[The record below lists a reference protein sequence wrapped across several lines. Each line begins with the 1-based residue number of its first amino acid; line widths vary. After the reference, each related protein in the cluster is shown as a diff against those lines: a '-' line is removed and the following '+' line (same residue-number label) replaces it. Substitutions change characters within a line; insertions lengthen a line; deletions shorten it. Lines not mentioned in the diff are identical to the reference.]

1 MAIFSHTTGYA
12 TEHRK
17 RTRKRLRTKH
27 GRSHTRARV
36 SRRVRIK
43 RPKMRAPSPRW
54 ARAAHLRRRRRHA
67 VSRVRTCATGHAAA
81 LHGARC
87 GCGANA
93 RRLPLHGTRHAEH
106 HADHVT
112 CALRC
117 ILHVGQGCAQTDAHG
132 GSSPHPSS
140 TCTCHPRELCASG
153 HPQGAGTVAAG
164 ARVGMVD
171 LTCSITVLLS
181 LRAKVHL
188 PPRARVVSH
197 LHLDADMEHGHVH
210 VCNASHQRQG
220 MQGRRRVYLWGG
232 LQRLLDSFWPFSGSD
247 PLRRSH

>member
-1 MAIFSHTTGYA
+1 MHMAIFSHTTGYA

-117 ILHVGQGCAQTDAHG
+117 ILHVGQFAHK
-132 GSSPHPSS
+132 P
-140 TCTCHPRELCASG
+140 
-153 HPQGAGTVAAG
+153 
-164 ARVGMVD
+164 M
-171 LTCSITVLLS
+171 LTEE
-181 LRAKVHL
+181 VHL
-188 PPRARVVSH
+188 THRRPAPATRENYARQATHKGRERSPRAREWAWSISP
-197 LHLDADMEHGHVH
+197 A
-210 VCNASHQRQG
+210 R
-220 MQGRRRVYLWGG
+220 
-232 LQRLLDSFWPFSGSD
+232 
-247 PLRRSH
+247 